1 MLHMFQ
7 SSGFLL
13 YLIYW
18 PNVTKGKI
26 FLSFQRLEFRVQ
38 EKSTLLNTMF
48 GLQFNVSA
56 GRCTRGA
63 FFQLLPVKK
72 SSARTKC
79 DYILI
84 VDTEGL
90 PAPGLDSSKSVK
102 HDNELATFAIGLADV
117 SIITSL
123 EKHLVILMI

>member
-1 MLHMFQ
+1 
-7 SSGFLL
+7 
-13 YLIYW
+13 
-18 PNVTKGKI
+18 
-26 FLSFQRLEFRVQ
+26 
-38 EKSTLLNTMF
+38 MF

-72 SSARTKC
+72 ISTKSKAKR

-90 PAPGLDSSKSVK
+90 RVPELDCNGESIK

-117 SIITSL
+117 SIINIFGETSGGL
-123 EKHLVILMI
+123 NDILQT